1 MIRDMMKGWFAP
13 DCRPRRL
20 LWGAILYVVCT
31 AVFFSFAGRDRILA
45 HTPYNHF
52 ALLADSWLH
61 GRLDIRGAPPPY
73 AAGNDFAEYQGK
85 WFVCFPP
92 FPAVWLL
99 PWVRMAGFVENV
111 RDGQAFLWLAG
122 LGPAVLFL
130 VLEKLRRCGH
140 SQRSETTNFA
150 LSALLAFGTVYWFT
164 AEQGTVWF
172 AAHVVGVALSALY
185 LLFCIDAERPLLA
198 GLMLGF
204 AWLTRAPMLFMG
216 VVFALEA
223 LRVSLRGG
231 VPERRGGAITLVV
244 DVWRRVDLKALLKR
258 WGLFALPVAGC
269 VGFYLWYNY
278 ARFHNPFEVGYRFLT
293 VAWKSR
299 IESWGLFGYHYL
311 GRNLG
316 IVLASTPFWNKTAPH
331 LQINAHGLAL
341 WITSPFYLW
350 LLWPKK
356 TGWLHTA
363 VAAGALAV
371 FILDLLYQ
379 NSGWMQFGFR
389 FSNDFAPLLFVL
401 LAIGGRRFGKRFWVA
416 SACAILINGF
426 GALTFERAPYAK
438 FYFTDGSQKTVFQPD

>member
-1 MIRDMMKGWFAP
+1 MIRNALKRWFAP
-13 DCRPRRL
+13 DARTRRVV
-20 LWGAILYVVCT
+20 WGVILYAVCT
-31 AVFFSFAGRDRILA
+31 AVFFSCAGRDRILA

-73 AAGNDFAEYQGK
+73 AAGNDFAEFGGK

-99 PWVRMAGFVENV
+99 PWVKMGGFVENV

-130 VLEKLRRCGH
+130 VLEKLRRAGH
-140 SQRSETTNFA
+140 SSRTEIANFS
-150 LSALLAFGTVYWFT
+150 LSALMAFGTVYWFT

-185 LLFCIDAERPLLA
+185 LLWSIDAERPIFA

-204 AWLTRAPMLFMG
+204 AWLTRTPMLLMG
-216 VVFALEA
+216 VVFVLEA
-223 LRVSLRGG
+223 FRVSLRGG
-231 VPERRGGAITLVV
+231 FPERRSGKLAMLV
-244 DVWRRVDLKALLKR
+244 DVWRALNLKALLAR
-258 WGLFALPVAGC
+258 WALFGLPVAAC
-269 VGFYLWYNY
+269 VAFSFWYNY

-299 IESWGLFGYHYL
+299 IETWGLFGYHYL

-316 IVLASTPFWNKTAPH
+316 IVLASTPFWNKTTPH
-331 LQINAHGLAL
+331 LQINTHGLAL

-356 TGWLHTA
+356 SGWLYS
-363 VAAGALAV
+363 VYAAGALAV
-371 FILDLLYQ
+371 FIPDLLYQ

-389 FSNDFAPLLFVL
+389 FSNDFAVLLFVL
-401 LAIGGRRFGKRFWVA
+401 LAIGGHKLGKRFWIA
-416 SACAILINGF
+416 GACAIAINGF
-426 GALTFERAPYAK
+426 GALTFERAPFAK
-438 FYFTDGSQKTVFQPD
+438 YYYTDGSQRTVFQPD